1 MASRA
6 SVALIALQV
15 NLRCSTV
22 SPPARPLVTGAL
34 KTNILIREGVA
45 RMAVRGYAAA
55 KVTPRGRTR
64 TPLRWRRAYRIA
76 HGARRT
82 NLLVAAMCSI
92 VKRAQLD
99 TIPPWGLGI
108 ARRVTPIITRTKAV
122 LAFLAQLAKIL

>member
-1 MASRA
+1 
-6 SVALIALQV
+6 
-15 NLRCSTV
+15 
-22 SPPARPLVTGAL
+22 
-34 KTNILIREGVA
+34 
-45 RMAVRGYAAA
+45 MAVRGYAAA
-55 KVTPRGRTR
+55 KVAPRGRTR

-99 TIPPWGLGI
+99 TIPPLGLGI

-122 LAFLAQLAKIL
+122 LALLAPPAKILKRGVQ